1 MRAANVRGRSIA
13 LIIIAAIGRRSAVT
27 NGMTFGYLIWSRD
40 LPASFAAGVVRRCGR
55 IGRAQR
61 SMRDTSQM
69 VYERGL
75 TLPPTLIQLH

>member
-40 LPASFAAGVVRRCGR
+40 LPCQFCGR
-55 IGRAQR
+55 RGAE
-61 SMRDTSQM
+61 MRPDWQSAEE
-69 VYERGL
+69 YA
-75 TLPPTLIQLH
+75 